1 MAYSTS
7 NPPALQ
13 AGQNQG
19 SGNGVW
25 HYNSTDD
32 VATVTAADYF
42 SNGSALGMKV
52 GDAVWIFDS
61 ATGDGGVAFVTVV
74 TAGGAATAAESQAVT
89 T

>member
-7 NPPALQ
+7 NPPTMLAQ
-13 AGQNQG
+13 ATAGG
-19 SGNGVW
+19 AHW
-25 HYNSTDD
+25 HYNSADD

-42 SNGSALGMKV
+42 SNGAALGMKV
-52 GDAVWIFDS
+52 GDFITIYDS
-61 ATGDGGVAFVTVV
+61 ATGDGGVAFVTAV